1 MITFDVDAFRKIYF
15 YCMRMSIL
23 LICIYAVH
31 YICWYACVHVCMYTN
46 IYIIYDVC
54 VCVCIMYCMYVWCLW
69 RLEKSTRSPGT
80 EVIEG
85 YKPPSSAEN
94 QT

>member
-1 MITFDVDAFRKIYF
+1 M
-15 YCMRMSIL
+15 
-23 LICIYAVH
+23 
-31 YICWYACVHVCMYTN
+31 
-46 IYIIYDVC
+46 
-54 VCVCIMYCMYVWCLW
+54 MYCMYVWCLW

-80 EVIEG
+80 EVIES